1 MLDAASRYVIVKAI
15 APAFDLQ
22 GKSLAFSFDIAGRYA
37 EQRQGTKK
45 IYLFCKKKIEMF
57 VRMSVIDY
65 IYARRLMSLSL
76 SLSLNLNIL
85 TAKESALKNIKEEI
99 FLLESCIT

>member
-1 MLDAASRYVIVKAI
+1 
-15 APAFDLQ
+15 
-22 GKSLAFSFDIAGRYA
+22 
-37 EQRQGTKK
+37 
-45 IYLFCKKKIEMF
+45 MF

-85 TAKESALKNIKEEI
+85 TAKLSALKIIKEEI

>member
-1 MLDAASRYVIVKAI
+1 
-15 APAFDLQ
+15 
-22 GKSLAFSFDIAGRYA
+22 
-37 EQRQGTKK
+37 
-45 IYLFCKKKIEMF
+45 MF

-85 TAKESALKNIKEEI
+85 TDKDSALKNIKEII
-99 FLLESCIT
+99 FLSENRINPNFYTASYAKNVPNGFFAEKE

>member
-1 MLDAASRYVIVKAI
+1 
-15 APAFDLQ
+15 
-22 GKSLAFSFDIAGRYA
+22 
-37 EQRQGTKK
+37 
-45 IYLFCKKKIEMF
+45 MF

-65 IYARRLMSLSL
+65 IYARRLISLSL

-85 TAKESALKNIKEEI
+85 TAKLPALKNIKEEI